1 MLDSND
7 PLIALADTIN
17 WELFEDSFEKY
28 YSIEGRPAKP
38 IRLMVGLLLL
48 KQLKNFSDEE
58 MIEQWKQNPYYQYF
72 CGFHEFQVALPCHPT
87 DLGYFRKRIGSEGVE
102 QIFGMSVKLHGKATE
117 EKQVII
123 DTTVQEKNVTYPTDG
138 KLAIKM
144 IHQLHRIASTEGIQL
159 RRTYVKEIKAHRIK
173 LRFFRHPK
181 KIKKARASMKR
192 LKTIVGVLMRDILR
206 NLSEEHLE
214 KYQETFELFTKVT
227 NQKMKDTNKVYS
239 LHEQHIYVI
248 AKGKDHKKYEYGTKA
263 SLVTT
268 MKGNIIIGAVA
279 HNKNEHDSKT
289 LESAL
294 VSANR
299 HRTKPIVEA
308 ICDRGYRGK
317 KEVHGT
323 VICIPDSPK
332 KRDTKY
338 QKEQKRKKF
347 RRRAAIEPIIGHV
360 KSDHR
365 MQRNYLKGFTGDEI
379 NLLLA
384 CSAFNL
390 KKWMNN
396 FLLVFFILNTLII
409 LHALAH
415 TKREYRG
422 KYVDIYLLCF
432 LGCANTPLLGRIG
445 LFRGRI
451 FQGRLTTSMTVA
463 QLKSDIQS
471 YKDLAGKKVGVTE
484 SSSHQKFLKTKG
496 IKTIS
501 YTSLDEMYLDL
512 KN

>member
-17 WELFEDSFEKY
+17 WGLFEASFEKY
-28 YSIEGRPAKP
+28 YSKEGRPAKP

-48 KQLKNFSDEE
+48 KQLKNLSDEE
-58 MIEQWKQNPYYQYF
+58 IIEQWKQNPYYQYF
-72 CGFHEFQVALPCHPT
+72 CGFHAFQVALPCHPT
-87 DLGYFRKRIGSEGVE
+87 DLVYFRKRIGTQGVE
-102 QIFGMSVKLHGKATE
+102 EIFGMSVKLHGKAIE

-144 IHQLHRIASTEGIQL
+144 IHQLLRIAKKEQIQL
-159 RRTYVKEIKAHRIK
+159 RRTYVKEIKEHRIK

-181 KIKKARASMKR
+181 KIKKARAAMKR
-192 LKTIVGVLMRDILR
+192 LKTIVGVLMRDISR
-206 NLSEEHLE
+206 NLTDKQLE
-214 KYQETFELFTKVT
+214 TYTETFELFSKVT
-227 NQKMKDTNKVYS
+227 QQKMKDTNKVYS

-268 MKGNIIIGAVA
+268 MKGNVIIGAVA
-279 HNKNEHDSKT
+279 HEKNEHDSKT

-294 VSANR
+294 VHANK
-299 HRTKPIVEA
+299 HRTKLIVEA

-317 KEVHGT
+317 KEVDGT
-323 VICIPDSPK
+323 VICIPDTPK
-332 KRDTKY
+332 KKDTKY
-338 QKEQKRKKF
+338 QIEQKRKKF

-365 MQRNYLKGFTGDEI
+365 MQRNYLKGFVGDEM

-396 FLLVFFILNTLII
+396 FLLFSFMLQMVLMMHVLSQ
-409 LHALAH
+409 
-415 TKREYRG
+415 TKRNQRG
-422 KYVDIYLLCF
+422 KYTDIF
-432 LGCANTPLLGRIG
+432 
-445 LFRGRI
+445 
-451 FQGRLTTSMTVA
+451 
-463 QLKSDIQS
+463 
-471 YKDLAGKKVGVTE
+471 
-484 SSSHQKFLKTKG
+484 
-496 IKTIS
+496 
-501 YTSLDEMYLDL
+501 
-512 KN
+512 

>member
-17 WELFEDSFEKY
+17 WEFFEDSFEKY
-28 YSIEGRPAKP
+28 YSKEGRPAKP

-48 KQLKNFSDEE
+48 KQLKNLSDEE

-72 CGFHEFQVALPCHPT
+72 CGFHEFQIALPCHAT
-87 DLGYFRKRIGSEGVE
+87 DLVYFRKRIGKEGVKE
-102 QIFGMSVKLHGKATE
+102 IFGMSVKLHGKAIE
-117 EKQVII
+117 DKQVII

-144 IHQLHRIASTEGIQL
+144 IHQLHHIAKDEKIQL
-159 RRTYVKEIKAHRIK
+159 RRTYVKEIKEHRIK
-173 LRFFRHPK
+173 LRFFSHPK
-181 KIKKARASMKR
+181 KIKKAKASMKR
-192 LKTIVGVLMRDILR
+192 LKTIVGILMRDISR
-206 NLSEEHLE
+206 NLPEEQLK
-214 KYQETFELFTKVT
+214 KYQETFDLFTKVT

-239 LHEQHIYVI
+239 LHEQHIYVV

-268 MKGNIIIGAVA
+268 MKDNIIIGAVA
-279 HNKNEHDSKT
+279 HEKNVHDSKT

-294 VSANR
+294 VHANR

-317 KEVHGT
+317 KEVDGT

-332 KRDTKY
+332 KKDTKY
-338 QKEQKRKKF
+338 QKELKRKKF

-365 MQRNYLKGFTGDEI
+365 MQRNYLKGFMGDEI

-396 FLLVFFILNTLII
+396 FLALLFILKI
-409 LHALAH
+409 LLFM
-415 TKREYRG
+415 
-422 KYVDIYLLCF
+422 YLLGQIRQERRVKYADMY
-432 LGCANTPLLGRIG
+432 LI
-445 LFRGRI
+445 LFRLG
-451 FQGRLTTSMTVA
+451 
-463 QLKSDIQS
+463 
-471 YKDLAGKKVGVTE
+471 
-484 SSSHQKFLKTKG
+484 
-496 IKTIS
+496 
-501 YTSLDEMYLDL
+501 
-512 KN
+512 

>member
-28 YSIEGRPAKP
+28 YSAEGRPAKP

-48 KQLKNFSDEE
+48 KQLKNLSDEE
-58 MIEQWKQNPYYQYF
+58 IIEQWKQNPYYQYF

-87 DLGYFRKRIGSEGVE
+87 DLVYFRKRIGTQGAEE
-102 QIFGMSVKLHGKATE
+102 IFGMSVKLHGKTVE

-144 IHQLHRIASTEGIQL
+144 IHQLHRIAKDEGIQL
-159 RRTYVKEIKAHRIK
+159 RRTYIKEIKAHRIK
-173 LRFFRHPK
+173 LRFFSHPK
-181 KIKKARASMKR
+181 KIKKARAAMKR
-192 LKTIVGVLMRDILR
+192 LKTIVGVLMRDISR
-206 NLSEEHLE
+206 NLTDKKLE
-214 KYQETFELFTKVT
+214 TYTETFEIFSKVT
-227 NQKMKDTNKVYS
+227 QQKMKDTNKVYS
-239 LHEQHIYVI
+239 LHEKHIYVI

-268 MKGNIIIGAVA
+268 MKGNVIIGVVA
-279 HNKNEHDSKT
+279 HEKNEHDSKT
-289 LESAL
+289 LEASLA
-294 VSANR
+294 SANR

-317 KEVHGT
+317 KEVNGT
-323 VICIPDSPK
+323 VICIPDTPK

-338 QKEQKRKKF
+338 QIEQKRKKF

-365 MQRNYLKGFTGDEI
+365 MQRNYLKGFIGDEM

-384 CSAFNL
+384 CTAFNL
-390 KKWMNN
+390 KKWMNH
-396 FLLVFFILNTLII
+396 FLLFSFMLKIALI
-409 LHALAH
+409 LHVLSQ
-415 TKREYRG
+415 TKRDQRG
-422 KYVDIYLLCF
+422 KYTDIYLL
-432 LGCANTPLLGRIG
+432 
-445 LFRGRI
+445 LFR
-451 FQGRLTTSMTVA
+451 LW
-463 QLKSDIQS
+463 
-471 YKDLAGKKVGVTE
+471 
-484 SSSHQKFLKTKG
+484 
-496 IKTIS
+496 
-501 YTSLDEMYLDL
+501 
-512 KN
+512 

>member
-1 MLDSND
+1 MLKLLPRSPKNTQPNLFYNQLRDMLDSND

-17 WELFEDSFEKY
+17 WELFNESFVKY
-28 YSIEGRPAKP
+28 YSDDGRPAKP

-48 KQLKNFSDEE
+48 KQLENLSDENVVL
-58 MIEQWKQNPYYQYF
+58 QWKRNPYYQYF
-72 CGFHEFQVALPCHPT
+72 CGMTEYQPALPCDPT
-87 DLGYFRKRIGSEGVE
+87 DLVYFRKRIGTEGVN
-102 QIFGMSVKLHGKATE
+102 QIFSMSVSLHSKEAE

-144 IHQLHRIASTEGIQL
+144 IHQLLRIAKEEQIQL
-159 RRTYVKEIKAHRIK
+159 RRTYMKEIKMHRIS

-181 KIKKARASMKR
+181 KIKKARAAMKR
-192 LKTIVGVLMRDILR
+192 LKTIVGILIRDISR
-206 NLSEEHLE
+206 NLTVEQLSKH
-214 KYQETFELFTKVT
+214 QETFDLFTKIT
-227 NQKMKDTNKVYS
+227 SQQMKDSNKVYS
-239 LHEQHIYVI
+239 LHEQHIYAI

-268 MKGNIIIGAVA
+268 MKSNVIIGVVA
-279 HNKNEHDSKT
+279 HEKNEHDSKT
-289 LESAL
+289 LEAAL
-294 VSANR
+294 SHANK

-317 KEVHGT
+317 KEVDGT
-323 VICIPDSPK
+323 AICIPDTPK

-365 MQRNYLKGFTGDEI
+365 MQRNYLKGFVGDEI

-384 CSAFNL
+384 ASAFNL

-396 FLLVFFILNTLII
+396 FLVVFFLVRIAYVTYLM
-409 LHALAH
+409 LHIRAEERQKYADLYLMP
-415 TKREYRG
+415 YR
-422 KYVDIYLLCF
+422 LW
-432 LGCANTPLLGRIG
+432 
-445 LFRGRI
+445 
-451 FQGRLTTSMTVA
+451 
-463 QLKSDIQS
+463 
-471 YKDLAGKKVGVTE
+471 
-484 SSSHQKFLKTKG
+484 
-496 IKTIS
+496 
-501 YTSLDEMYLDL
+501 
-512 KN
+512 

>member
-1 MLDSND
+1 VLKLLPQTVKNNQPNLFHNQLRDMLDSKD
-7 PLIALADTIN
+7 SLVALADTIP
-17 WELFEDSFEKY
+17 WERFDESFVKY
-28 YSIEGRPAKP
+28 YSKEGRPAKP
-38 IRLMVGLLLL
+38 IRLMVGLLIL
-48 KQLKNFSDEE
+48 KQLENLSDERVVL
-58 MIEQWKQNPYYQYF
+58 QWKRNPYYQYF
-72 CGFHEFQVALPCHPT
+72 CGMSEYAPALPCDST
-87 DLGYFRKRIGSEGVE
+87 ELVKFRQRIGTEGIE
-102 QIFGMSVKLHGKATE
+102 EIFAMSVSLHGKASE

-144 IHQLHRIASTEGIQL
+144 IHQLYRIAKEEQIQL

-192 LKTIVGVLMRDILR
+192 LKTIVGVLMRDISR
-206 NLSEEHLE
+206 NLSEKQLE
-214 KYQETFELFTKVT
+214 QYQETFDLFRKVM

-268 MKGNIIIGAVA
+268 MKGNVIIGAVA
-279 HNKNEHDSKT
+279 HDKNEHDSKT
-289 LESAL
+289 LTSAIAH
-294 VSANR
+294 ANK

-317 KEVHGT
+317 KEVDGT

-332 KRDTKY
+332 KKDTKY
-338 QKEQKRKKF
+338 QIEQKRKKF

-365 MQRNYLKGFTGDEI
+365 MQRNYLKGFAGDEI

-390 KKWMNN
+390 KKWMND
-396 FLLVFFILNTLII
+396 FLMLIFMFKI
-409 LHALAH
+409 VLELHLLAQ
-415 TKREYRG
+415 TKRNERD
-422 KYVDIYLLCF
+422 KCLDMYLV
-432 LGCANTPLLGRIG
+432 
-445 LFRGRI
+445 LFR
-451 FQGRLTTSMTVA
+451 LW
-463 QLKSDIQS
+463 
-471 YKDLAGKKVGVTE
+471 
-484 SSSHQKFLKTKG
+484 
-496 IKTIS
+496 
-501 YTSLDEMYLDL
+501 
-512 KN
+512 